1 MVGFIKYSKI
11 FEGNSAVNTAVT
23 KIISKLRSQT
33 STHQRAILV
42 IDTSIAT
49 KENFEKIK
57 ANGYDY
63 VYVNRVQL

>member
-11 FEGNSAVNTAVT
+11 FEGNSADNTAVP

-33 STHQRAILV
+33 STHQRAIVV
-42 IDTSIAT
+42 IDADIAT
-49 KENFEKIK
+49 KENLEIIK

-63 VYVNRVQL
+63 VDVNRVQL